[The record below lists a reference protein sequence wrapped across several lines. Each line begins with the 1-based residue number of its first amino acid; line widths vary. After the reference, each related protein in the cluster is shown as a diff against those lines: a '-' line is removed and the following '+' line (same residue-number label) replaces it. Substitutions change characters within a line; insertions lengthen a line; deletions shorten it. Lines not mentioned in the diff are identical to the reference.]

1 MADVAFLIDSSGSI
15 RRERFPIILEFVKG
29 VVENFDVNPQR
40 TRVGTIYW
48 SQDAKVQFRLGEYA
62 ITASFFPFLR
72 GCSPDCSRAAL
83 HTGVPTS
90 TVCGLVVC
98 GLWFVV
104 LCLGCASG
112 LICGATL
119 IDLRPM

>member
-62 ITASFFPFLR
+62 ITPSFFSFLR
-72 GCSPDCSRAAL
+72 ACSPDCRAAL
-83 HTGVPTS
+83 HTGGSTS

-104 LCLGCASG
+104 LGFG
-112 LICGATL
+112 LC
-119 IDLRPM
+119 